1 MSINKSEF
9 KNSVIAYVLQS
20 RCQCGGFCFYRLE
33 EPNGADTYFSLS
45 TLNLLEFNFED
56 ENTVMYLQNLQ
67 HDNGS
72 YDSIFSA
79 FYAVNGLRLLG
90 KSPRFDHSSYIT
102 GNIDQYKFDVNKLPA
117 EMTAAFKRTFYL
129 VSLYNDLPIAM
140 DKTIREGMIQ
150 FILQFV
156 NADGGFGIGRSSLSE
171 TALAL
176 HILRLMN
183 YPLEQL
189 RADKFIRACE
199 TPIGGFTE
207 IPGTSLSFIEYIHA
221 GLVASSLTGH
231 QLSYPEQCLDF
242 ILDCRNK
249 TGGFSRA
256 THAGIA
262 TLENTFLAIESLIFL
277 SYLSRQR

>member
-1 MSINKSEF
+1 MTDEKNKF

-33 EPNGADTYFSLS
+33 EPNGADTYFALS
-45 TLNLLEFNFED
+45 TLNLLGSKFED
-56 ENTVMYLQNLQ
+56 EETVAYLQNLQ
-67 HDNGS
+67 RNNGS

-102 GNIDQYKFDVNKLPA
+102 GNIDQYKFDVNKLPV
-117 EMTAAFKRTFYL
+117 EMTVAFKRTFYL
-129 VSLYNDLPIAM
+129 VSLYNALPIAV
-140 DKTIREGMIQ
+140 DKTIREGMTQ

-156 NADGGFGIGRSSLSE
+156 NADKGFGIGRSSLGE

-176 HILRLMN
+176 NILRLLN
-183 YPLEQL
+183 YSVEQL
-189 RADKFIRACE
+189 RTHDFISTCE
-199 TPIGGFTE
+199 TTTGGFTN

-221 GLVASSLTGH
+221 GLTASALASY
-231 QLSYPEQCLDF
+231 QPSYPDQCLTF
-242 ILDCRNK
+242 ILNCRNK

-262 TLENTFLAIESLIFL
+262 TLESTFLAIESLIFL
-277 SYLSRQR
+277 NYL